1 MSITLIL
8 VLVTALI
15 SYQSFNNPNLFHKL
29 KHTPYLVDRQK
40 EYYRFLSS
48 GFVHADWMHLIIN
61 MFVLYQFGEYVEH
74 KFVFYFG
81 DLMGRLNYLILYLAT
96 LLLSDIPS
104 FFKHRENPHFSSVGA
119 SGAVSGIIFVYVLFQ
134 PWSILL
140 LFFIIPIPAIIA
152 AVLYLVYSSWASNR
166 ARDFINHDAHFYGAI
181 AGLLIALA
189 MKPSLFQ
196 VFWDRL
202 LHDIPFF

>member
-8 VLVTALI
+8 VIVTALI
-15 SYQSFNNPNLFHKL
+15 SYQAFNNPTMFQKL
-29 KHTPYLVDRQK
+29 THTPYLVERDR

-61 MFVLYQFGEYVEH
+61 MYVLYEFGSYVED
-74 KFVFYFG
+74 KFVIYFG
-81 DLMGRLNYLILYLAT
+81 PMMGRLNFLILYLLT

-104 FFKHRENPHFSSVGA
+104 YLKHRGNPHFSSVGA
-119 SGAVSGIIFVYVLFQ
+119 SGAVSGIIFVFVLMN

-152 AVLYLVYSSWASNR
+152 AVLYLVYSSWASR
-166 ARDFINHDAHFYGAI
+166 QGRGRINHDAHFYGAVF
-181 AGLLIALA
+181 GLLIALL
-189 MKPSLFQ
+189 MKPSLFE

-202 LHDIPFF
+202 WHSGLF

>member
-8 VLVTALI
+8 IIVTCLI
-15 SYQSFNNPNLFHKL
+15 SYQALNNPGLFQRL
-29 KHTPYLVDRQK
+29 KHTPYLVHRDR

-61 MFVLYQFGEYVEH
+61 MYVLYSFGEFVEH

-81 DLMGRLNYLILYLAT
+81 PLMGRLNFLLLYLLT
-96 LLLSDIPS
+96 LTVSDIPS
-104 FFKHRENPHFSSVGA
+104 YLKHKDNPHFSSVGA
-119 SGAVSGIIFVYVLFQ
+119 SGAISGILFVFVLFQ

-140 LFFIIPIPAIIA
+140 LFFIIPIPAIFA
-152 AVLYLVYSSWASNR
+152 AVLYLVYSSWASR
-166 ARDFINHDAHFYGAI
+166 RGKDFINHDAHFYGAVF
-181 AGLLIALA
+181 GLLIALG
-189 MKPSLFQ
+189 MKPSLFE

-202 LHDIPFF
+202 LHDLPF